1 MRVCCCTLGGPD
13 GCCMDR
19 KYGPTTLITEPPTIS
34 AEEIQR
40 ALDALKTNPELLKKL
55 ALVGID
61 KKS

>member
-1 MRVCCCTLGGPD
+1 
-13 GCCMDR
+13 MDR